1 MPQFDLSILAIV
13 LGLLFAIPHAYGIAN
28 PAAFG
33 EMARKFP
40 RFTPAGYVLM
50 IAATLW
56 FLANVRQETVSD
68 FASFKPMLL
77 GLFALVGVGACPVWL
92 VPICCTALE
101 NQYVCSRHG
110 GSLGA
115 AFAPFS
121 SKLMVPIWRTSA
133 QHGSGQ
139 PINLLWLI
147 G

>member
-1 MPQFDLSILAIV
+1 MPQFDVSILAIV

-50 IAATLW
+50 ISATLW

-77 GLFALVGVGACPVWL
+77 GLFALVGVGACLFVRDYLAIRGLAVMML
-92 VPICCTALE
+92 VLAK
-101 NQYVCSRHG
+101 S
-110 GSLGA
+110 
-115 AFAPFS
+115 
-121 SKLMVPIWRTSA
+121 MVDSA
-133 QHGSGQ
+133 R
-139 PINLLWLI
+139 IAR
-147 G
+147 